1 MLDLKTEA
9 GGLTPVR
16 QVGRNQTAG
25 LALSGGDGKSYTFRG
40 IDKDPTAVLPDE
52 LLGTPIVDLAQDQ
65 ISSNFPAAD
74 VAAGPIGRAAGL
86 NVVQTRIVV
95 MPDVPEL
102 GAFRETF
109 GGLVGTLSEF
119 PTVEGGA
126 FGSEEIIGGPE
137 MIERITASPAD
148 RIDARAFALVRL
160 VDQLLG
166 DWDRHIEQWRWAR
179 IPGNPLWQ
187 PIVEDRDQAFSRYD
201 GLAMTMQKDKDPKF
215 DRFGPSYPPLE
226 GLTWNGRTVDRW
238 LLAGLDEEAWV
249 EVARELQSV
258 LTDSIF
264 DDALARLPDEFQ
276 RLRGAQLR
284 AGLRGRRD
292 GLVGQ
297 ARRFYR
303 YLGEEADVRATNA
316 ADWVHIDRRADDTLA
331 VFLRASDPSAGP
343 AYFERVYHPD
353 DTEEVRI
360 YTGAGDDRVTV
371 DTAGGTSIAVRLV
384 CGAGENIVELNAGAS
399 TLRCGLAP
407 VGSSGP
413 GREVADRIWLSPGE
427 PIEEIGTPFR
437 SQGLPLKLRRDWG
450 STRYGQPWF
459 AVGPGIGLFGGFG
472 LTWETFDFRKR
483 PYGKQQRL
491 RAGFATGA
499 LRPRFDYSGIFR
511 RENRESHI
519 EVHALASGIETLNF
533 FGVGN
538 ETPGQSNE
546 TFRRSKRVA
555 AEVEVRSVWS
565 IGSNAVVYTGPVV
578 RYSSTEDADD
588 DPRLINL
595 LRPYGVDDMGQV
607 GWGVGLHFNNRRP
620 ASLFEPKD
628 SDDIMRVREALVGR
642 DQTADIDARY
652 YPDVWDLEGDYAVV
666 RGEVSSSHWAGGSG
680 PGFGVGV
687 GGQVTEGDVPYY
699 DLAYLG
705 AQQVRGLARGR
716 FAGDS
721 SLFVNARF
729 AIPVGRLNLV
739 VPGHW
744 GLFAGGDTGRVWADG
759 EQSDTWHY
767 GYGGGVWWTP
777 WDYSTAVRVHAANS
791 DDGFHVY
798 VVFGFG
804 Y

>member
-1 MLDLKTEA
+1 MCA
-9 GGLTPVR
+9 PRTP
-16 QVGRNQTAG
+16 
-25 LALSGGDGKSYTFRG
+25 
-40 IDKDPTAVLPDE
+40 
-52 LLGTPIVDLAQDQ
+52 
-65 ISSNFPAAD
+65 
-74 VAAGPIGRAAGL
+74 PIGS
-86 NVVQTRIVV
+86 T
-95 MPDVPEL
+95 
-102 GAFRETF
+102 
-109 GGLVGTLSEF
+109 S
-119 PTVEGGA
+119 TV
-126 FGSEEIIGGPE
+126 
-137 MIERITASPAD
+137 
-148 RIDARAFALVRL
+148 
-160 VDQLLG
+160 
-166 DWDRHIEQWRWAR
+166 
-179 IPGNPLWQ
+179 
-187 PIVEDRDQAFSRYD
+187 
-201 GLAMTMQKDKDPKF
+201 
-215 DRFGPSYPPLE
+215 
-226 GLTWNGRTVDRW
+226 
-238 LLAGLDEEAWV
+238 
-249 EVARELQSV
+249 
-258 LTDSIF
+258 
-264 DDALARLPDEFQ
+264 
-276 RLRGAQLR
+276 
-284 AGLRGRRD
+284 
-292 GLVGQ
+292 
-297 ARRFYR
+297 
-303 YLGEEADVRATNA
+303 
-316 ADWVHIDRRADDTLA
+316 RADDTLA

-437 SQGLPLKLRRDWG
+437 SQGLPLKSRRDWG

-483 PYGKQQRL
+483 PYGKQQRV

-538 ETPGQSNE
+538 ETPSQSNE

-642 DQTADIDARY
+642 GQTADIDARY

-767 GYGGGVWWTP
+767 GYGWRRLVDSLGLQHGRPRPRRQQRRRLPRLRGVRLRLLAGLMASPRARTARDRYGRALPRGSRDEMPHARDPEEVVSSAAEALAHGVELFNAERFFEAHEFFEYAWKSDEIAPEDRRFLRGVTQVAVGCCHAQRANTRGVTALLRRAMDNLTLHP
-777 WDYSTAVRVHAANS
+777 SSDFGLDTDELIAAARQVLAQVAENGASSALPFPKLRPPLSPATSPSTGS
-791 DDGFHVY
+791 
-798 VVFGFG
+798 
-804 Y
+804 